1 MKYNFIKHT
10 CLICIAFFAMSCE
23 QQPNSATR
31 VEKILSELND
41 PDSKY
46 VLVISHRGDWRNYP
60 ENTIPAIESV
70 IRMGADMMELD
81 IKRTKDSVLVLMH
94 DKTID
99 RMTDGTGLICDYT
112 YDSLMTFK
120 IKGIDGGIVDTLR
133 IPTLREAL
141 ICCKDRILVNVDHAY
156 LYYDE
161 ILELTEELGVTGQ
174 VLMKGRSGID
184 KVNEDM
190 SKHVNNL
197 LYMPV
202 IDINTDRGQAL
213 FSEYVEREVVP
224 MAFEICWNEPGKQI
238 DDCVAKIHQMGS
250 KLWVN
255 TLWPVLCGG
264 PGNGDDAAFEAN
276 NPADVYGR
284 YIEMGATML
293 QTDRPELLL
302 NYLRSIG
309 RHD

>member
-1 MKYNFIKHT
+1 MKYNFIKQIYV
-10 CLICIAFFAMSCE
+10 ICFAFFAISCV
-23 QQPNSATR
+23 QQPKYATR
-31 VEKILSELND
+31 VEKILSELNN

-60 ENTIPAIESV
+60 ENTIPSIESV

-81 IKRTKDSVLVLMH
+81 VKMTKDSVLVLMH

-99 RMTDGTGLICDYT
+99 RMTNGTGLISDYT
-112 YDSLMTFK
+112 YDSLMSFR
-120 IKGIDGGIVDTLR
+120 IKGTDGAIVDTLR

-141 ICCKDRILVNVDHAY
+141 LCCKDRILVNVDHAY
-156 LYYDE
+156 LYYNE

-190 SKHVNNL
+190 SKHKNNL

-202 IDINTDRGQAL
+202 IDINTDRGQTL
-213 FSEYVEREVVP
+213 FSEYVGRKVVP
-224 MAFEICWNEPGKQI
+224 MAFEICWSEPGHQI
-238 DDCVAKIHQMGS
+238 DDCVAKIHHMGS
-250 KLWVN
+250 KLWIN

-264 PGNGDDAAFEAN
+264 PGNGDDAAFEAED
-276 NPADVYGR
+276 PADVYGR

-293 QTDRPELLL
+293 QTDRPQFLLD
-302 NYLRSIG
+302 YLRSVG
-309 RHD
+309 LHD